1 MIEDK
6 PVMMSS
12 VPVIKF
18 VFSFPGLLSLYI
30 VLSIERVWIKTYNQ
44 TFNGLHYLMPFDA
57 ERCPFGYRF
66 FYFCQEVALL
76 QRRMMQRKPLRF
88 RLESKNRF
96 PV

>member
-44 TFNGLHYLMPFDA
+44 TFNGLG
-57 ERCPFGYRF
+57 CIT
-66 FYFCQEVALL
+66 
-76 QRRMMQRKPLRF
+76 
-88 RLESKNRF
+88 
-96 PV
+96 